1 MQNIASVF
9 ETHAKQIWG
18 DCYKGQ
24 ALVCEDKYVG
34 DISRNGTELYKFEDE
49 SEFVER
55 GNPPNP
61 SDRKLILVL
70 ESPHKDEYRRKDEF
84 GKVTPVPANGT
95 TGQHIRT
102 YIGKVLR
109 CSTGTDCGTLQVI
122 LMNAVQYQCS
132 QAHSLSGKVNNCNRL
147 KRDEVFRK
155 TFSQGEELKQR
166 LRGLHITDL
175 DIVINCCIKGDR
187 TPYLRDLVGEAIKDV
202 RGQPFQ
208 FKYFATCHPS
218 VWFNEKL
225 RAMRQAI

>member
-1 MQNIASVF
+1 MQSIASVF

-18 DCYKGQ
+18 NCYKGQ

-34 DISRNGTELYKFEDE
+34 DISKNGTELYKFEDE

-55 GNPPNP
+55 GNRPNP

-132 QAHSLSGKVNNCNRL
+132 QAHTLVCRANRL
-147 KRDEVFRK
+147 KRDDVFRN
-155 TFSQGEELKQR
+155 TFGEGEEFKQR
-166 LRGLHITDL
+166 LRELNISDRDT
-175 DIVINCCIKGDR
+175 VINCCTKGTR
-187 TPYLRDLVGEAIKDV
+187 TPYLRDLVGKAIKDV
-202 RGQPFQ
+202 RGYPSQ
-208 FKYFATCHPS
+208 FVYFATCHPS
-218 VWFNEKL
+218 VWFNKKL
-225 RAMRQAI
+225 RAMRQVD